1 MFWGGGQHQSKL
13 CAVFPRREP
22 ALTLTLLPPFTFFEK
37 RGFQKKNSGWNFQNP
52 PRKTQSHQNS
62 AIFENFFI
70 AWFPKKRTVVGF
82 FRTCQETSR
91 GPHKILLYLWGIKT
105 SNSRRFKGFYLTLLP
120 PFTFFEKRGFQKKNC
135 GEILAVLESII
146 IPCEALCHCE
156 RSVAI
161 SRKGHRILGK
171 V

>member
-1 MFWGGGQHQSKL
+1 MSALRFKTKATLLFWGGGQRQSKL

-22 ALTLTLLPPFTFFEK
+22 ARTLTLLPPFTFFEK
-37 RGFQKKNSGWNFQNP
+37 RGFQKKS
-52 PRKTQSHQNS
+52 
-62 AIFENFFI
+62 
-70 AWFPKKRTVVGF
+70 
-82 FRTCQETSR
+82 
-91 GPHKILLYLWGIKT
+91 
-105 SNSRRFKGFYLTLLP
+105 
-120 PFTFFEKRGFQKKNC
+120 C